1 MNPGTG
7 QLYEGPEEIDMAK
20 LRGEPLVRIPEKD
33 LDKVR
38 VMSMDDRKAYA
49 NRIIKRRKQ
58 KKAARKADRKRRG
71 RR

>member
-1 MNPGTG
+1 MNPNTG
-7 QLYEGPEEIDMAK
+7 QIYEGSQEIDLAK
-20 LRGEPLVRIPEKD
+20 ERGEPLVKIPQKD

-38 VMSMDDRKAYA
+38 VMSTGDRKAYA
-49 NRIIKRRKQ
+49 NRLIKRRKQ